1 MTSKTAN
8 TVSTVNTVNT
18 SDAAVNAGTDTS
30 GVWRWIPSLYFSQGI
45 PYVVVMTLSVIMYKN
60 MGISNSDIALY
71 TSWLYLPFVIK
82 PFWSPFVDMFKTK
95 RYWIVTLELVIGAL
109 FGVVA
114 LTIPLPGFF
123 QATLLVFWLLA
134 FSAATHDIS
143 TDGFYMLALQQ
154 HQQAAFVGVRSMFFR
169 ISMLTGQGALVYL
182 AGSLRD
188 MTGDVRYGWIVV
200 FGVLAVMFISLS
212 AYHKWALPR
221 AEADI
226 AHGDPNQVVA
236 TFFTIFGKFIKKK
249 NVLLTIAFLLLYRFG
264 EAQLVKMA
272 PPFLLD
278 GVDKG
283 GLGLSTQMVGVV
295 YGTMGMIALTIGG
308 LAGGALIARFG
319 LKRCLWPMALAINLP
334 HLVYVYLAFV
344 QPQNI
349 YLVGAAVAV
358 EQMGYGFGFTAY
370 VLYMIMVADGEHKT
384 AHYAICTGFMA
395 LSMMLPGMFSGWL
408 QAQLGYAHFFVWICI
423 AAVPTFAVTALVNI
437 DPGFGKK
444 AE

>member
-1 MTSKTAN
+1 MTSETA
-8 TVSTVNTVNT
+8 
-18 SDAAVNAGTDTS
+18 AAVKKSEVSPSAPS

-60 MGISNSDIALY
+60 LDISNSDIALY

-95 RYWIVTLELVIGAL
+95 RFWIITLELVIGAL
-109 FGVVA
+109 FGLVA
-114 LTIPLPGFF
+114 LTIPMPGFF

-143 TDGFYMLALQQ
+143 SDGFYMLGLEQ

-169 ISMLTGQGALVYL
+169 MAMLYGQGALVYL

-188 MTGDVRYGWIVV
+188 LTGDVKFAWIVV
-200 FGVLAVMFISLS
+200 FGVLAMKFISL
-212 AYHKWALPR
+212 AVYHKWALPR
-221 AEADI
+221 PASDT

-249 NVLLTIAFLLLYRFG
+249 NILLTIAFLLLYRFG

-278 GVDKG
+278 SVDKG
-283 GLGLSTQMVGVV
+283 GLGLSTQAVGIV

-308 LAGGALIARFG
+308 LAGGALISRFG
-319 LKRCLWPMALAINLP
+319 LKRMLWPMALAINVP

-349 YLVGAAVAV
+349 YLIGAAVAI

-370 VLYMIMVADGEHKT
+370 VLYMIMIADGEHKT

-395 LSMMLPGMFSGWL
+395 LSMMLPGMISGRL
-408 QAQLGYAHFFVWICI
+408 QEYLGYANFFVWICI
-423 AAVPTFAVTALVNI
+423 AAVPTFVVTALINVE
-437 DPGFGKK
+437 PAFGKK

>member
-1 MTSKTAN
+1 MTSETA
-8 TVSTVNTVNT
+8 
-18 SDAAVNAGTDTS
+18 AAVKKSEVSPSAPI

-60 MGISNSDIALY
+60 LDISNSDIALY

-95 RYWIVTLELVIGAL
+95 RFWIITLELVIGAL
-109 FGVVA
+109 FGLVA
-114 LTIPLPGFF
+114 LTIPMPGFF

-143 TDGFYMLALQQ
+143 SDGFYMLGLEQ

-169 ISMLTGQGALVYL
+169 MAMLYGQGALVYL

-188 MTGDVRYGWIVV
+188 LTGDVKFAWIVV
-200 FGVLAVMFISLS
+200 FGVLAMKFISL
-212 AYHKWALPR
+212 AVYHKWALPR
-221 AEADI
+221 PASDT

-249 NVLLTIAFLLLYRFG
+249 NILLTIAFLLLYRFG

-278 GVDKG
+278 SVDKG
-283 GLGLSTQMVGVV
+283 GLGLSTQAVGIV

-308 LAGGALIARFG
+308 LAGGALISRFG
-319 LKRCLWPMALAINLP
+319 LKRMLWPMALAINVP

-349 YLVGAAVAV
+349 YLIGAAVAI

-370 VLYMIMVADGEHKT
+370 VLYMIMIADGEHKT

-395 LSMMLPGMFSGWL
+395 LSMMLPGMISGRL
-408 QAQLGYAHFFVWICI
+408 QEYLGYAHFFVWICI
-423 AAVPTFAVTALVNI
+423 AAVPTFVVTALIKV
-437 DPGFGKK
+437 DPAFGKK